1 MYQRYMTNT
10 NQQPKKQGK
19 PPTGE
24 MGSFRQNRQNPQNPT
39 QPAHSPKPQPHAGAA
54 NRQISGTGRG
64 TGAATHPGSPD
75 HFGIPGRSGGG
86 GAPRFGQNQKPRS
99 AMPPTPKEPIPKKQ
113 SFSGRDTILGLL
125 PPSLYNPRTKKILGF
140 LSAEDLLLAALI
152 FLMLDSDKD
161 DDSIMVYVLL
171 YLLLSDYIDLPF

>member
-24 MGSFRQNRQNPQNPT
+24 MGNFRQNRQSPQNPT
-39 QPAHSPKPQPHAGAA
+39 QPTHSQKPHAAP
-54 NRQISGTGRG
+54 NRQNPGMGN
-64 TGAATHPGSPD
+64 GAGAPHRPGASD
-75 HFGIPGRSGGG
+75 RFGISGRSGGG
-86 GAPRFGQNQKPRS
+86 APRPEQSPKPLP
-99 AMPPTPKEPIPKKQ
+99 AMPPTPNEPIPKKQ
-113 SFSGRDTILGLL
+113 AFSGRDTILGLL

-152 FLMLDSDKD
+152 FLMLDSGKEE
-161 DDSIMVYVLL
+161 DSIMVYVLL

>member
-1 MYQRYMTNT
+1 MYQRYMTNS

-24 MGSFRQNRQNPQNPT
+24 MGSFRQNRQNPT
-39 QPAHSPKPQPHAGAA
+39 QPMHSPKPQPRPQPRAAAQNRQNPGMGNGAGAP
-54 NRQISGTGRG
+54 N
-64 TGAATHPGSPD
+64 HPGTPD
-75 HFGIPGRSGGG
+75 RFGASGRSGGG
-86 GAPRFGQNQKPRS
+86 APRPGQSPKPLP
-99 AMPPTPKEPIPKKQ
+99 AMPPTPNEPIPKKQ
-113 SFSGRDTILGLL
+113 TFSRRDTILGLL

-152 FLMLDSDKD
+152 FLMLDSGKEE
-161 DDSIMVYVLL
+161 DSIMVYVLL